1 MPVRHLKGGH
11 PWRAILLSTRDI
23 EHRSDC
29 IKPKEKTHSRSFTDE
44 SNLKNHSTKET
55 MSDQTREKATLFVGG
70 LDNQVT
76 AQTLHDAFIP
86 FGEIADISL
95 PKPDL

>member
-1 MPVRHLKGGH
+1 
-11 PWRAILLSTRDI
+11 
-23 EHRSDC
+23 
-29 IKPKEKTHSRSFTDE
+29 
-44 SNLKNHSTKET
+44 

>member
-1 MPVRHLKGGH
+1 
-11 PWRAILLSTRDI
+11 
-23 EHRSDC
+23 
-29 IKPKEKTHSRSFTDE
+29 
-44 SNLKNHSTKET
+44 

-76 AQTLHDAFIP
+76 AQTLHGAFIP

>member
-1 MPVRHLKGGH
+1 
-11 PWRAILLSTRDI
+11 
-23 EHRSDC
+23 
-29 IKPKEKTHSRSFTDE
+29 
-44 SNLKNHSTKET
+44 

-95 PKPDL
+95 PKPDLWVVDWKIYVVDRLFCLFFSIMLLVPVRWLFIA

>member
-1 MPVRHLKGGH
+1 L
-11 PWRAILLSTRDI
+11 
-23 EHRSDC
+23 
-29 IKPKEKTHSRSFTDE
+29 
-44 SNLKNHSTKET
+44 NLKNHSTKET